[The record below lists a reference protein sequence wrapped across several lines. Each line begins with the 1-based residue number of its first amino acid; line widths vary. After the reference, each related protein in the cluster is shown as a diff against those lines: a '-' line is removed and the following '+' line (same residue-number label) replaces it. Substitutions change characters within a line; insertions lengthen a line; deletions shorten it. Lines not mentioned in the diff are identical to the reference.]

1 MPIFIETFPVL
12 VAFENLDTLESLQIT
27 KKPLYGLSGIYG
39 VVHIPTGTSY
49 IGSAVDLGGRI
60 MEHIRDNSSNL
71 HLQSA
76 MVKYG
81 LSHFAFVI
89 LEYCLSS
96 DVLKREQHYLDIL
109 FSLPANLR
117 YNFARFAE
125 APFKGLTHTPESK
138 ALISDAKIGA
148 NNPMSCITP
157 TNAFQSGAN
166 NPMYGKL
173 PANAMTIYICSL
185 DNVPV
190 QTFSSQVAAAKWLG
204 VSNITVSTYIKSGK
218 VFHKLYVFRKSS

>member
-1 MPIFIETFPVL
+1 MTVFIETFPVL
-12 VAFENLDTLESLQIT
+12 VAFENLDTLESLQIA
-27 KKPLYGLSGIYG
+27 KKALYGLSGIYG
-39 VVHIPTGTSY
+39 FVHIPTGTSY
-49 IGSAVDLGGRI
+49 IGSSMDLGGRI

-96 DVLKREQHYLDIL
+96 DMLKREQHYLDIL

-125 APFKGLTHTPESK
+125 SPFKGLTHTPESK

-218 VFHKLYVFRKSS
+218 VFNKLYVFRKSY